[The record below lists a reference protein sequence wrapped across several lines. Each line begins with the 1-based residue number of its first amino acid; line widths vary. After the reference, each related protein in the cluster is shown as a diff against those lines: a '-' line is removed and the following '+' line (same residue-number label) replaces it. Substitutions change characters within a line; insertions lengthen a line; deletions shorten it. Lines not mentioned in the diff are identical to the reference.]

1 MDIIL
6 HHDKFHRRIYKF
18 YRVTKIQKEDQTI
31 RHLLCYYQELAC
43 KNYPSEEKMDAVLG
57 RFYDAKFRVRLTN
70 YGCYSLMEYSLSA
83 IEPIFIQ
90 DESYQSEALEALFLK
105 LIEPTFDPSVAEG
118 LFERAYEIYESD
130 LLMRQENYATVALQ
144 KALKEYFK
152 GTDRDFD
159 STGSLKDLESIT
171 LEGLKGYYEKA
182 KQEETLLLLCSLD
195 EKQSRKTY
203 SLTPKKDYHFK
214 RRNNIRGR
222 FYEDA
227 PTEQCYLQVFYE
239 TKTYADD
246 RLYYAMMFL
255 NHLFG
260 GSSSSKLFTIVR
272 EKYGL
277 CYSIN
282 SMYLGASG
290 ILICSAIIEK
300 KDVDA
305 TLKAMEEA
313 LTSIQ
318 KEEYDLEEVRK
329 YYLSLHRG
337 NEDYQETAINNYLSD
352 HFFLDTPRSY
362 LEEEAIQAVS
372 KKDLQETFSRLEQ
385 TFVYV
390 YGGGTDHGKTH

>member
-1 MDIIL
+1 M
-6 HHDKFHRRIYKF
+6 
-18 YRVTKIQKEDQTI
+18 
-31 RHLLCYYQELAC
+31 
-43 KNYPSEEKMDAVLG
+43 
-57 RFYDAKFRVRLTN
+57 
-70 YGCYSLMEYSLSA
+70 
-83 IEPIFIQ
+83 
-90 DESYQSEALEALFLK
+90 
-105 LIEPTFDPSVAEG
+105 
-118 LFERAYEIYESD
+118 
-130 LLMRQENYATVALQ
+130 
-144 KALKEYFK
+144 
-152 GTDRDFD
+152 
-159 STGSLKDLESIT
+159 
-171 LEGLKGYYEKA
+171 
-182 KQEETLLLLCSLD
+182 
-195 EKQSRKTY
+195 
-203 SLTPKKDYHFK
+203 
-214 RRNNIRGR
+214 
-222 FYEDA
+222 
-227 PTEQCYLQVFYE
+227 FYE

-300 KDVDA
+300 RCGCNAEGDGG
-305 TLKAMEEA
+305 
-313 LTSIQ
+313 SINIDS

-372 KKDLQETFSRLEQ
+372 KKDLQEAFSRLEQ

-390 YGGGTDHGKTH
+390 YGGGTDHGKHINYQTKTGLRITYVQKPQFQRSYCGIGCKYGSAHLFYIRNQKEMVLPAGLAHF